1 VGLAFPLKE
10 TLTTPR
16 WATFNVE
23 FKQTGQYIKLL
34 CQKDETCK
42 GEEMIAEKHKIETFD
57 GLKLEASIVE
67 NGSPVWLIVTH
78 GLGEHSDRH
87 QYMDRNFSQYFN
99 ICRYDLRGHGDSDGK
114 RVSVDSF
121 SDYTKDLDIILNYLK
136 EKFQMDRYILFGHSM
151 GALITSS
158 YMQKIASTHFYPE
171 KVFLSGPPVAAP
183 GALGSFFHLA
193 PLGISKTLSNLG
205 LSIALGG
212 MLDIKKLS
220 HDPRVYEAYIK
231 DPKNSLKI
239 ETKLFFSIL
248 AESKEVFSRKLRV
261 SCPLYVAIGTNDVL
275 IDAQRAA
282 NYFKTTEKNAS
293 LLEVKDGYHELH
305 NEIEKYKK
313 PYFKFLKESLIE
325 SIYS

>member
-1 VGLAFPLKE
+1 
-10 TLTTPR
+10 
-16 WATFNVE
+16 
-23 FKQTGQYIKLL
+23 
-34 CQKDETCK
+34 
-42 GEEMIAEKHKIETFD
+42 MIAEKEKIETFD

-67 NGSPVWLIVTH
+67 NGSPVWLVITH

-87 QYMDRNFSQYFN
+87 SYMDRNFLQYFN
-99 ICRYDLRGHGDSDGK
+99 ICRYDLRGHGNSDGK

-121 SDYTKDLDIILNYLK
+121 TDYTKDLDVVLNYLK
-136 EKFQMDRYILFGHSM
+136 TKFQMKRYILFGHSM
-151 GALITSS
+151 GALITAS

-193 PLGISKTLSNLG
+193 PLGVSKTLSKLG
-205 LSIALGG
+205 FSIALGG

-220 HDPRVYEAYIK
+220 HDPRVYEAYIR
-231 DPKNSLKI
+231 DPKNCLKI

-261 SCPLYVAIGTNDVL
+261 SCPLYVAVGTKDKL
-275 IDAQRAA
+275 IDPDRAID
-282 NYFKTTEKNAS
+282 YFKQTEKNAS

-305 NEIEKYKK
+305 NEIGKFKK
-313 PYFKFLKESLIE
+313 PYMKFLKDSLLE